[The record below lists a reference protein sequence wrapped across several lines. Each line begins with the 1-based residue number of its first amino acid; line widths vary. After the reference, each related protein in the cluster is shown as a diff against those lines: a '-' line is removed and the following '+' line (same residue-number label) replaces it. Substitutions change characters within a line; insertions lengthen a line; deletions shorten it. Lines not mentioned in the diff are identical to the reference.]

1 MVNEINVSQRYGAA
15 AAVKASGT
23 PAAEKP
29 AKEESQQ
36 EQAAKA
42 SKVDTVNL
50 GTRQE
55 ESVTYTNVTS
65 KKLSA
70 SDIEALKAQADAATE
85 NLRKLVEEL
94 ILKQNK
100 NYKASEETPIK
111 DLVENAEFS
120 ADDIEA
126 AKQAISEDGEYGVK
140 AVSDRLVKFAISVS
154 GGDKTKLSGLISAID
169 EGFAAAR
176 KAWGGELPDICQQ
189 TYDETMRKLN
199 EWANDKDS

>member
-15 AAVKASGT
+15 GAVKASGT

-55 ESVTYTNVTS
+55 ESVTYANVTS

-70 SDIEALKAQADAATE
+70 SDIESLKAQADAATE

-100 NYKASEETPIK
+100 NYKPLKKLRSRIWCKTPSSVPMISKRQSRPSRRMASME
-111 DLVENAEFS
+111 
-120 ADDIEA
+120 
-126 AKQAISEDGEYGVK
+126 
-140 AVSDRLVKFAISVS
+140 
-154 GGDKTKLSGLISAID
+154 
-169 EGFAAAR
+169 
-176 KAWGGELPDICQQ
+176 
-189 TYDETMRKLN
+189 
-199 EWANDKDS
+199 

>member
-15 AAVKASGT
+15 GAAKASGA

-29 AKEESQQ
+29 SKESQQ

-50 GTRQE
+50 GTHQE
-55 ESVTYTNVTS
+55 ESVTYTNVAS

-70 SDIEALKAQADAATE
+70 SDIESLKAQADAATE

-100 NYKASEETPIK
+100 NYKASEETPLK
-111 DLVENAEFS
+111 NLVENAELS
-120 ADDIEA
+120 VDDIEA
-126 AKQAISEDGEYGVK
+126 AKQAVSEDGEYGVK

-154 GGDKTKLSGLISAID
+154 GGDKAKLSGLISAID
-169 EGFAAAR
+169 EGFAAAK

-199 EWANDKDS
+199 EWAKEEEA